1 MDECH
6 SSIKL
11 KSLSMDISY
20 LAVVIVVE
28 SADPGLILSTI
39 LALSLP
45 YINTQEI
52 PMSRFAPFLLS
63 VVLGVPIAVHA
74 GDPGVLRTFK
84 VGGEGR
90 WDYVN
95 LDPVA
100 GRIYVPRST
109 HVMVLDLDGNV
120 KGDIPGTAGVHG
132 VALSPELD
140 RGWTSNGQADSVT
153 VFKLSTLEVVKVIK
167 VTGKNPDAI
176 LFDPATKRVFTFN
189 GGGKNATVIDAATSE
204 VVGTIPMGG
213 KPEFSAC
220 DGQGRVF
227 VNNEDT
233 SEILAIDAKAMKVV
247 ATWSIK
253 PVEEPSGLALDV
265 KNNFLFSVGG
275 NHLAAVVD
283 AVTGKVLA
291 MVPIGSG
298 TDGIAFDPGT
308 ECAYASN
315 GEGTITVIRRN
326 AKGDF
331 ETSTVPTKPGART
344 IVDNPINHR
353 LYLPTAEFLP
363 IPKDAKAGTRPTMV
377 GGSFQVIEVGEAH

>member
-1 MDECH
+1 
-6 SSIKL
+6 
-11 KSLSMDISY
+11 
-20 LAVVIVVE
+20 
-28 SADPGLILSTI
+28 
-39 LALSLP
+39 
-45 YINTQEI
+45 
-52 PMSRFAPFLLS
+52 
-63 VVLGVPIAVHA
+63 
-74 GDPGVLRTFK
+74 
-84 VGGEGR
+84 
-90 WDYVN
+90 
-95 LDPVA
+95 
-100 GRIYVPRST
+100 
-109 HVMVLDLDGNV
+109 
-120 KGDIPGTAGVHG
+120 
-132 VALSPELD
+132 LD

-291 MVPIGSG
+291 TVPIGSPL
-298 TDGIAFDPGT
+298 TRVP
-308 ECAYASN
+308 N
-315 GEGTITVIRRN
+315 
-326 AKGDF
+326 
-331 ETSTVPTKPGART
+331 VPTQATAKVPLLSSAGMRKAISKHRQCPRNLALALSWTIPSTTASTCPLQNSCPSPRMPRPGHG
-344 IVDNPINHR
+344 P
-353 LYLPTAEFLP
+353 PW
-363 IPKDAKAGTRPTMV
+363 
-377 GGSFQVIEVGEAH
+377 